1 MNSPWNRWPVWS
13 VESCLMTRTRM
24 VPWDFPL
31 SSLIEPSRS
40 WPSLN
45 RCLNQGARFK
55 PPPSHIVAER
65 VIPLQSPGVRCWD
78 TQRLLECKRLKSC
91 IKDITT
97 LFATPSINYDPS
109 SAPLAIIYILD
120 IAWSSRCGQ
129 RDHQNESFTRRQFSW
144 KDKKCWK
151 NLKDGEH
158 QAHAHCAHCP
168 KPGLLP
174 PERRPR
180 VSAFDLQLG
189 SEDDCRDCVCVSL
202 CSQMQPLQ
210 PNIIRQS
217 YTSVRRSLVVAERKR
232 RCRTKAAKMG
242 KLESVKRA
250 CTNKKEENK
259 RMIRM
264 NLVVH
269 VSNQMQLLNKNQ
281 EEMSHTT

>member
-109 SAPLAIIYILD
+109 SAPLAIIYIFLILLD
-120 IAWSSRCGQ
+120 HLDVDSETTKMNLSLEGNFHERTKNAERIWKMENTRHMPIAPIARNLASFLQNVGLVWAHLICSSEARTIAAIAFVFLCARRCNPCSPISF
-129 RDHQNESFTRRQFSW
+129 DNHTHQCGEVLSLRNES
-144 KDKKCWK
+144 
-151 NLKDGEH
+151 G
-158 QAHAHCAHCP
+158 
-168 KPGLLP
+168 
-174 PERRPR
+174 
-180 VSAFDLQLG
+180 
-189 SEDDCRDCVCVSL
+189 
-202 CSQMQPLQ
+202 
-210 PNIIRQS
+210 
-217 YTSVRRSLVVAERKR
+217 VAERKR
-232 RCRTKAAKMG
+232 RRWG
-242 KLESVKRA
+242 SWRA
-250 CTNKKEENK
+250 SN
-259 RMIRM
+259 
-264 NLVVH
+264 VH
-269 VSNQMQLLNKNQ
+269 VQIKKRKTNAW
-281 EEMSHTT
+281 